1 VANDRKQETG
11 AGTMRTFLNQFS
23 WAGLVR
29 SNVETILALH
39 DGFLDDSWGNDI
51 CPKIIFG
58 DDLIVWVD
66 HPNPD
71 KPQFTVEE
79 NSVDRETSETFPTVV
94 LETDSFDETV
104 GFLKG
109 WIEKN
114 CN

>member
-1 VANDRKQETG
+1 
-11 AGTMRTFLNQFS
+11 MRTYSNQFPWS
-23 WAGLVR
+23 ALVR

-39 DGFLDDSWGNDI
+39 DDFLDDSWGNDV

-58 DDLIVWVD
+58 DDLVVWVD

-71 KPQFTVEE
+71 MREFPEKLQFTIEE
-79 NSVDRETSETFPTVV
+79 NSTDRETCETFPTVV